1 MLNALAKSKN
11 LEIYNNNT
19 SLYTQYVHSP
29 LSLFVFFWTK
39 LNEILTPFLKSNFQT
54 TLFKKIILTNCSC
67 VHDPLILTQ
76 KQPKVA
82 IFDKTYFLGLKNS
95 TGSAGGVKY
104 DTFG

>member
-54 TLFKKIILTNCSC
+54 TLFSTFLHYEAALTS
-67 VHDPLILTQ
+67 L
-76 KQPKVA
+76 QPPGWAGVG
-82 IFDKTYFLGLKNS
+82 DGV
-95 TGSAGGVKY
+95 GGVK
-104 DTFG
+104 TLVTVGQSQLF